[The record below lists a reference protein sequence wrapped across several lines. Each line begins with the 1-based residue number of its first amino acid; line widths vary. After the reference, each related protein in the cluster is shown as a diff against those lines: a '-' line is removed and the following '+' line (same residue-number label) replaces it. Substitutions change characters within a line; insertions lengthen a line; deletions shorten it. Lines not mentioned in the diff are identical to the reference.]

1 LGRRQVNGV
10 VWGAGSENV
19 DESKI
24 KDVLDR
30 LSTPFMSDVS
40 RAFVDWVAAYTVSS
54 PGAVLKMTM
63 SVPAALEEPKP
74 DMVYGLNPA
83 PPNFKMTPARQRV
96 IEVLEN
102 GEPPRAAADL
112 AREAVVG
119 TSVVSGLVKAGGL
132 LSLAVTPTIKMAR
145 PDGNHPGLDLSE
157 VQAQAGATLAG
168 DVAKGG
174 FAASL
179 LDGVP
184 GSGKTEVY
192 FEAVAE
198 ALKQG
203 RQVLVLL
210 PEIALSAPCRV
221 AFGFEPGPASRYLAR
236 RCRGTGVCSRRSPFG
251 LVFTL

>member
-1 LGRRQVNGV
+1 
-10 VWGAGSENV
+10 
-19 DESKI
+19 
-24 KDVLDR
+24 
-30 LSTPFMSDVS
+30 
-40 RAFVDWVAAYTVSS
+40 
-54 PGAVLKMTM
+54 
-63 SVPAALEEPKP
+63 
-74 DMVYGLNPA
+74 MVYGLNPA

-192 FEAVAE
+192 FDA
-198 ALKQG
+198 
-203 RQVLVLL
+203 
-210 PEIALSAPCRV
+210 
-221 AFGFEPGPASRYLAR
+221 AR
-236 RCRGTGVCSRRSPFG
+236 NCLERPMAGSF
-251 LVFTL
+251 